1 MEEIFAIIGKLY
13 LELLQS
19 QKVIESLQKKL
30 DEMSNLQTSVISTD
44 N

>member
-1 MEEIFAIIGKLY
+1 MEDIFSVIGKLY

-30 DEMSNLQTSVISTD
+30 DEMSSLQASVISTD

>member
-1 MEEIFAIIGKLY
+1 MEDIFSVIGKLY

-19 QKVIESLQKKL
+19 QKVIEGLQKKL
-30 DEMSNLQTSVISTD
+30 DEMYNLQTSVISTD

>member
-1 MEEIFAIIGKLY
+1 MEDIFSIIGKLY

>member
-1 MEEIFAIIGKLY
+1 MEDIFSVIGKLY

-30 DEMSNLQTSVISTD
+30 DEMSNLQASVISTD

>member
-1 MEEIFAIIGKLY
+1 MEDIFSVIGKLY